1 MASPNQEEAVDDE
14 MDVLRPRD
22 ADGMDELEQEEDIE
36 GDDDETYE
44 DGGSLS
50 AQMHQFLTEMDLDL
64 AQRRQTLKS
73 LIKVKTDILATS
85 ESCTHMRTCTRIA
98 TAGHNEEHTYTSTRT
113 QLTTNCFNGAFPD
126 VIMPPYPL
134 YPRVGVG
141 GMPEE
146 EEVCRDT

>member
-73 LIKVKTDILATS
+73 LIKVKTEILATS
-85 ESCTHMRTCTRIA
+85 ESCTHTHVHAYDKLQLHTMKSTPTLVHA
-98 TAGHNEEHTYTSTRT
+98 HNLPLTAPTVHS
-113 QLTTNCFNGAFPD
+113 L
-126 VIMPPYPL
+126 MS
-134 YPRVGVG
+134 
-141 GMPEE
+141 
-146 EEVCRDT
+146 